1 VFYEPASASIK
12 AFVNQAKISEQ
23 KIDAKMYAKL
33 RYLKRA
39 SKNPSARA

>member
-23 KIDAKMYAKL
+23 KIDAKNVRKTAL
-33 RYLKRA
+33 LEA
-39 SKNPSARA
+39 SF